1 MKTSYLASS
10 CAPNR
15 GNSLPFA

>member
-1 MKTSYLASS
+1 MKTSYLARS